1 MNLEK
6 YFAPFRENIIGK
18 NQTFTSPFG
27 EKKILYA
34 DWTASGRI
42 YKPIEE
48 KLHNEVF
55 PFVAN
60 THTETS
66 TTGATMSLA
75 LDEAMQ
81 IIKDHVGAND
91 DDVLISAGAG
101 MTMLVNKLQRIL
113 GLKLHE
119 SYVGKI
125 KITNRPIV
133 FISHM
138 EHHSN
143 QTSWIETI
151 AEVQI
156 IPHKK
161 DGYIDLEKFE
171 LLLKKYNDRELKIA
185 AITSCSNVTGVFTPY
200 YEISEIM
207 HRNNGFCFVD
217 FACSA
222 PYVDI
227 NMHQKTKINN

>member
-1 MNLEK
+1 
-6 YFAPFRENIIGK
+6 
-18 NQTFTSPFG
+18 
-27 EKKILYA
+27 
-34 DWTASGRI
+34 
-42 YKPIEE
+42 
-48 KLHNEVF
+48 
-55 PFVAN
+55 
-60 THTETS
+60 
-66 TTGATMSLA
+66 
-75 LDEAMQ
+75 MQ

-171 LLLKKYNDRELKIA
+171 LLLHNERELKIA
-185 AITSCSNVTGVFTPY
+185 AITSCSNVTGVLLL
-200 YEISEIM
+200 IM
-207 HRNNGFCFVD
+207 RF
-217 FACSA
+217 
-222 PYVDI
+222 
-227 NMHQKTKINN
+227 QK

>member
-1 MNLEK
+1 ML
-6 YFAPFRENIIGK
+6 IGLLVEEYT
-18 NQTFTSPFG
+18 NQL
-27 EKKILYA
+27 KKSCI
-34 DWTASGRI
+34 TRFS
-42 YKPIEE
+42 
-48 KLHNEVF
+48 
-55 PFVAN
+55 FVAN

-133 FISHM
+133 FIRY
-138 EHHSN
+138 
-143 QTSWIETI
+143 
-151 AEVQI
+151 
-156 IPHKK
+156 
-161 DGYIDLEKFE
+161 G
-171 LLLKKYNDRELKIA
+171 
-185 AITSCSNVTGVFTPY
+185 
-200 YEISEIM
+200 
-207 HRNNGFCFVD
+207 
-217 FACSA
+217 A
-222 PYVDI
+222 PF
-227 NMHQKTKINN
+227 